1 MEKESEPRLYEI
13 IYLARSG
20 DEQGAAEQAAAVSGF
35 IENEHGMI
43 VSQTPPSRKELSYPV
58 DDLKEGWFGW
68 IKFMLKPESIAAVE
82 EKIKKTKNVLR
93 FAVFKT
99 SKAEMAP
106 APRRKRKIVQTPVQK
121 SDIAEIDKK
130 LEEMLGK

>member
-13 IYLARSG
+13 IYLAKT
-20 DEQGAAEQAAAVSGF
+20 DNEQGAAEQAAAISGF
-35 IENEHGMI
+35 IENEHGMV
-43 VSQTPPSRKELSYPV
+43 VSQTPPARKELSYPV
-58 DDLKEGWFGW
+58 DGLKEGWLGW
-68 IKFMLKPESIAAVE
+68 IKFMLKPEIITAVE
-82 EKIKKTKNVLR
+82 EKIKKMKNILR

-106 APRRKRKIVQTPVQK
+106 TPRRKRKIVQTPAQK

-130 LEEMLGK
+130 LEEMLGS